1 MLVSTVMRFR
11 PLQHALT
18 GIPGPDPSS
27 TPSPAFW
34 SPSRLHPAWL
44 LFSHWPVTQASTCQ
58 WLGGC
63 LILMAG
69 RSIWAL
75 SLLPR
80 AQSLIPHRTY
90 CCWRLGLT
98 HSHLGIHGMSLH
110 QFCCRCC
117 LWIFCLSIL
126 APPSVSL
133 GEFREMRTDAD
144 LGAIILFFFCRPCL
158 CVYILGVQPFL
169 WAFWCL
175 CPRRESYRQ

>member
-1 MLVSTVMRFR
+1 MLVSTVMRSR

-18 GIPGPDPSS
+18 GILEPIKITSILAALFPLACHSGQHLPV
-27 TPSPAFW
+27 
-34 SPSRLHPAWL
+34 AWRVSN
-44 LFSHWPVTQASTCQ
+44 SHGWQKYLGLVSAASGTV
-58 WLGGC
+58 
-63 LILMAG
+63 AHT
-69 RSIWAL
+69 
-75 SLLPR
+75 
-80 AQSLIPHRTY
+80 HRTY

-98 HSHLGIHGMSLH
+98 HSYLGIHGISLH

-126 APPSVSL
+126 VPPSVSL
-133 GEFREMRTDAD
+133 GEFREMRTYAD